1 MGKTTNIT
9 AQDRVEGILLG
20 LAAGD
25 RNGGPTRMA
34 LLLAE
39 SLVALGRFDRA
50 DVLRRYLD
58 WWHREGFDTGPIVAE
73 VFDRISA
80 GEAPHDA
87 PALVHASNGGL
98 TAGCNPAHR
107 SVPLAM
113 AARLPDADLAAA
125 ACQEAAITHWD
136 ALAGDV
142 AAAVVVLCRAL
153 ARGSQL
159 ADAIMVASHGRDPRT
174 VAALQEQTS
183 EALSRG
189 GFAPAVLQ
197 AAIYFVQTEACFS
210 DALDAAIA
218 YAGPANYCPVLVGA
232 IGGARWGAASIPA
245 RQLQDCVVLEQLRQS
260 AQALAQLWPV

>member
-1 MGKTTNIT
+1 MDETTNT
-9 AQDRVEGILLG
+9 ATQGRVEGILLG

-39 SLVALGRFDRA
+39 SLVELGWFDRA
-50 DVLRRYLD
+50 DVFRCYFD
-58 WWHREGFDTGPIVAE
+58 WWHREGFDTGPIVTE
-73 VFDRISA
+73 VFNRIGA
-80 GEAPHDA
+80 GATPRQA
-87 PALVHASNGGL
+87 PALVHSANGGL

-113 AARLPDADLAAA
+113 AACLPDADLAAA
-125 ACQEAAITHWD
+125 ARKEAAITHWD

-159 ADAIMVASHGRDPRT
+159 DDAIMIASRRRKPQT

-183 EALSRG
+183 QALSRG

-218 YAGPANYCPVLVGA
+218 YAGPANYCPVQVGA
-232 IGGARWGAASIPA
+232 IGGARWGTACIPA
-245 RQLQDCVVLEQLRQS
+245 RQLQHCVVLEQVRQS
-260 AQALAQLWPV
+260 AQALAQLWAT